1 MNETITLPIDSI
13 IDKEAGE
20 ISDLIDSVGISFHR
34 QDNNYLMNFNYDKFM
49 QSISSK
55 SGRKKI
61 FTGKTCKEIV
71 ELRENNTDITLI
83 KMLKLSP
90 ATYYRKL
97 KRMYKVPEQLY
108 AHTYF

>member
-1 MNETITLPIDSI
+1 MNNTITLSIDSI
-13 IDKEAGE
+13 IDNNSPE
-20 ISDLIDSVGISFHR
+20 IAENIETVGISFLR
-34 QDNNYLMNFNYDKFM
+34 DNGKYFMNFNYDKFM
-49 QSISSK
+49 QSISAK
-55 SGRKKI
+55 SGRKQI
-61 FTGKTCKEIV
+61 VTGKTCKEIV
-71 ELRENNTDITLI
+71 ELRKNNTDITLI